1 MFKSPMFGD
10 MQENR
15 EWLSHF
21 PERNRRWQVTIFRN
35 EVVEGSVKNIIVHQ
49 YETVRSKWLYG
60 SIVGNN
66 GVLQFIDTDGKEV
79 VARSVPFLAKEV
91 APAADKTEMTAPDTQ
106 R

>member
-15 EWLSHF
+15 VWLSHF

-49 YETVRSKWLYG
+49 YENVRSKWLSG
-60 SIVGNN
+60 SIVGND

-79 VARSVPFLAKEV
+79 VARSVPFLANKSL
-91 APAADKTEMTAPDTQ
+91 PLQIRRK
-106 R
+106 